1 MEKRIKQLAKNLS
14 GTPDEKAKVIQTML
28 LYDLNQHVP
37 LSFIKT
43 HME

>member
-1 MEKRIKQLAKNLS
+1 MEERIKQLAKTLT
-14 GTPDEKAKVIQTML
+14 GTPEEKAKVIQDMF

>member
-1 MEKRIKQLAKNLS
+1 MEERIKQLAKDLT
-14 GTPDEKAKVIQTML
+14 GTKKEKAKVIQKML
-28 LYDLNQHVP
+28 LFDLNQHVP